1 MAFIEKQRHGVHDYY
16 YLVKSVRVA
25 GNKVAK
31 VRISLGRKVPDTE
44 RLQKYFFAL
53 EKKAAGTRTYGP
65 SLLSRE
71 TVERLD
77 DLRASVVVFN
87 RTPTEVLPKDFL
99 VRFTYNTNA
108 IEGNP
113 MTLRQTALVLVDGIS
128 PQGVR
133 TEDVIETFNAKDAWD
148 FVKAYKGRLDDKFVC
163 RVQREVTKNTSCRI
177 QGGYRDSE
185 VGITGSNWKPP
196 KNSQVPGLLREVFDE
211 FLTKKKSLHPIE
223 LSSWLHNR
231 TVQIHPFTDGNGR
244 TARLLMNWILIRN
257 RFPPAIIEVRNKE
270 EYYRAIESADRG
282 NEKPFVDFLARQ
294 ILKQYTMPKAK
305 E

>member
-1 MAFIEKQRHGVHDYY
+1 MAFIEKQRHGKHDYY
-16 YLVKSVRVA
+16 YLVKSIRA
-25 GNKVAK
+25 PGNRVAK
-31 VRISLGRKVPDTE
+31 VRISLGRKVPERGKLTE
-44 RLQKYFFAL
+44 YFLAL
-53 EKKAAGTRTYGP
+53 EKKAAGAREYGP
-65 SLLSRE
+65 SLLSRG

-77 DLRASVVVFN
+77 DLMASVAVFN

-148 FVKAYKGRLDDKFVC
+148 FVKAYKGVLDDRFIC
-163 RVQREVTKNTSCRI
+163 RVQREITKNTSCRI

-185 VGITGSNWKPP
+185 VGITGSDWRPP
-196 KNSQVPGLLREVFDE
+196 RSLQVPGLLQEVFKD
-211 FLTKKKSLHPIE
+211 FIAKRKSIHPIE
-223 LSSWLHNR
+223 LAAWLHNR

-244 TARLLMNWILIRN
+244 TARLLMNWILVRN
-257 RFPPAIIEVRNKE
+257 RFPPVIIEVRNKE
-270 EYYRAIESADRG
+270 EYYKAIESADRG
-282 NEKPFVDFLARQ
+282 DAKPFADFLARQ
-294 ILKQYTMPKAK
+294 LLEQYTLK
-305 E
+305 EKKD